1 MLLPL
6 LRFTCAALLV
16 LLVVPRR
23 TCVEVVPEGAAVLLE
38 AVLLVAVPVERE
50 AVEVVVL

>member
-1 MLLPL
+1 MLFPV